1 MTIQAIQTEYKGYKF
16 RSRLEARW
24 AVFFDALDVRWE
36 YEKEGYEFDDGTKYL
51 PDFWLPKF
59 ELFIEVKGM
68 DPSENEL
75 HKVKLLREQSGHD
88 VALVI
93 GIPPEV
99 KIQWNG
105 VREKYVTFDD
115 AAYYIPMSSDPESL
129 LPIKDYDETF
139 GGKVCC
145 PICGSDN
152 VHFEKPIFLESD
164 DYKAW
169 FGRGN
174 AIFIPMWCEESHNW
188 VWRLGFHKGSSFV
201 QLEDVEL
208 TNYDLEQ
215 ILAGNDNDKLRNAI
229 KAARSVR
236 FEYGETPR

>member
-105 VREKYVTFDD
+105 FMEPGLNKIFCSPVCMKR
-115 AAYYIPMSSDPESL
+115 YIM
-129 LPIKDYDETF
+129 
-139 GGKVCC
+139 
-145 PICGSDN
+145 
-152 VHFEKPIFLESD
+152 
-164 DYKAW
+164 
-169 FGRGN
+169 
-174 AIFIPMWCEESHNW
+174 
-188 VWRLGFHKGSSFV
+188 
-201 QLEDVEL
+201 
-208 TNYDLEQ
+208 EQ
-215 ILAGNDNDKLRNAI
+215 DIINEPFKW
-229 KAARSVR
+229 
-236 FEYGETPR
+236 